1 MVRNSMSVGGSADVQ
16 LLNPRII
23 MSDAATLQ
31 RCLTYVETQLENH
44 GRGVRPPVFPT
55 VTFSRQTGSGGIP
68 IAERLAA
75 YLQEHRPAGP
85 APWTVFHRT
94 LVERVL
100 SEHNLPA
107 QMARF
112 MPEDR
117 VSYIQDT
124 MEELLGLHPSSTSL
138 VTQVTHTILGL
149 AELGNS
155 IIIGRGANIILARC
169 PTALHVRC
177 VCELEKRVERVAAD
191 KGISASEARDFIQK
205 EDAGRE
211 RYVRTNF
218 GADIT
223 NSLGYHL
230 ILNTEWFTVDQ
241 AAELIGLAVLQKFPA
256 G

>member
-1 MVRNSMSVGGSADVQ
+1 MVKDHVSAPSPDGVQ
-16 LLNPRII
+16 PLNPPTI
-23 MSDAATLQ
+23 MSDTATLQ
-31 RCLTYVETQLENH
+31 RCLTFVETQLESR
-44 GRGVRPPVFPT
+44 GRTPRIPVFPT
-55 VTFSRQTGSGGIP
+55 ITISRQTGSGGIP

-75 YLQEHRPAGP
+75 FLQERRPAGP

-107 QMARF
+107 QLARY

-149 AELGNS
+149 AELGNG

-169 PTALHVRC
+169 PTAFHARFIC
-177 VCELEKRVERVAAD
+177 GYEKRVERVRAD
-191 KGISASEARDFIQK
+191 KGISHAEAREFVHR

-218 GADIT
+218 GADIA
-223 NSLGYHL
+223 NPQGYHVV
-230 ILNTEWFTVDQ
+230 LNTEWFTVDQ
-241 AAELIGLAVLQKFPA
+241 AAELIGLAVLRQFPSD
-256 G
+256 